1 MPNYVKNAITFKTT
15 EGLERFKKAYMPD
28 GEFSFNSIDEMPAS
42 LDIERGGKTLL
53 AFKLYV
59 TKNHIEGVEYPLTL
73 DLTPEKLEEVYSSF
87 SEKEKKD
94 YLRLGEQ
101 IVSNLREYGCADWY
115 EWRISHW
122 GTKWDAKEV
131 QIDAKTHSIV
141 FQTAWSAPMPIIE
154 KIAREMKSQF
164 AFSYADEDIGYNCGV
179 FLFGGKY
186 GSQGFGAEMSGT
198 PEGKELAKRLW
209 DAE

>member
-1 MPNYVKNAITFKTT
+1 MPNYVKNAITFKTI

-53 AFKLYV
+53 AFKIYV

-73 DLTPEKLEEVYSSF
+73 DLTPEKLEEVYSHL

-115 EWRISHW
+115 GGFPIGARN
-122 GTKWDAKEV
+122 GTRKRFRSTRKP
-131 QIDAKTHSIV
+131 T
-141 FQTAWSAPMPIIE
+141 
-154 KIAREMKSQF
+154 R
-164 AFSYADEDIGYNCGV
+164 SYSRRRG
-179 FLFGGKY
+179 
-186 GSQGFGAEMSGT
+186 
-198 PEGKELAKRLW
+198 RLRCRS
-209 DAE
+209 